1 MHSVMISIIAF
12 LPLILTLT
20 PHQCKAD
27 NSRIQPSEATRE
39 YEKLIKIE
47 IAKMPEGV
55 TGMKSTIY
63 IDAPPAMVWKVL
75 TDYNNLKLYI
85 PKMVESDLVE
95 DKGSLKV
102 IALIGEFRVL
112 LFKKTIRVTIN
123 MHETYPSKIDYE
135 QISGDFEI
143 YKGSWSLQKYSTKGT
158 ILTYVSEIKPSFVAP
173 DFIFQGM
180 LKKDMVAGL
189 SALKVEAER
198 LQAIEFGNDAGLKK

>member
-1 MHSVMISIIAF
+1 M
-12 LPLILTLT
+12 PLILTLK

-47 IAKMPEGV
+47 ITKMPDGV

>member
-1 MHSVMISIIAF
+1 MISIIAF
-12 LPLILTLT
+12 LPLILTLK

-47 IAKMPEGV
+47 ITKMPDGV